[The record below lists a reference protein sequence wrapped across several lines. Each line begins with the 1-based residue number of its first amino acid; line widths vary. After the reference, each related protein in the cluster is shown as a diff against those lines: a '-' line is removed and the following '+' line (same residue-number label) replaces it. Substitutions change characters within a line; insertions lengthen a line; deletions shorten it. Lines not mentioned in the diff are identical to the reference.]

1 MSVTSAGLLPYRWKS
16 GRIELLLVHPG
27 GPFWAKKD
35 DGAWS
40 IGKGEVEGMEPPL
53 EAAIREFA
61 QETGYAPQ
69 GPFEALT
76 PIRQRSGKT
85 IQAWA
90 TEDDWDTSSFISNTF
105 TIEWPPRSGKSQ
117 SFPEVD
123 RVAWFDVDVALKKV
137 LVGQRGFVLE
147 LARLLRAKGLRNG

>member
-40 IGKGEVEGMEPPL
+40 IGKGEVEGMESPL

-90 TEDDWDTSSFISNTF
+90 
-105 TIEWPPRSGKSQ
+105 
-117 SFPEVD
+117 D
-123 RVAWFDVDVALKKV
+123 R
-137 LVGQRGFVLE
+137 R
-147 LARLLRAKGLRNG
+147 RLGYVVVHLQHLHDRMAATLG

>member
-16 GRIELLLVHPG
+16 GRIEVLLVHPG

-40 IGKGEVEGMEPPL
+40 IAKGEVEGAEPPL
-53 EAAIREFA
+53 DAAIREFA
-61 QETGYAPQ
+61 EETGHAPP
-69 GPFEALT
+69 GPFEVLAA
-76 PIRQRSGKT
+76 IRQRSGKT

-90 TEDDWDTSSFISNTF
+90 TEDDWDASSFVSNTF
-105 TIEWPPRSGKSQ
+105 TIEWPPHSGKSQ

-123 RVAWFDVDVALKKV
+123 RVAWFDVDLALKKI

-147 LARLLRAKGLRNG
+147 LTRILQAKGLRNR